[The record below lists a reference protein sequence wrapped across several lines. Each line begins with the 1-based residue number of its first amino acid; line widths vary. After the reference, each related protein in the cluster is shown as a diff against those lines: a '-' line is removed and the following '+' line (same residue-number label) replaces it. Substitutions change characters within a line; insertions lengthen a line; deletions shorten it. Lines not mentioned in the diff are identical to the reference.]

1 MVQRLQIR
9 YKLLAV
15 LLIPLTALTVLT
27 FVHVGGDVASGRRA
41 ARVGNLADFAGRVT
55 AVVHD
60 LQGERDSSL
69 GYVAGGR
76 ESGAEDVEA
85 QREKSDRS
93 IAAFRSDLRHT
104 DLGGGDPGL
113 RQRLGDAGKLL
124 DHLDDQRRSVDSSD
138 PAGVARTQVYY
149 GNVIAALLD
158 FNSGIASGSDD
169 RQTTRSASTFVLLSR
184 LKELASR
191 ERGLVYAALSADRF
205 PPGQFQQLVAVIGM
219 QDLQAAQFQT
229 SASRDQ
235 RDLYTAQ
242 VVSANLNK
250 LANLRR
256 AVLSAGAFGQVRAG
270 GTSGAE
276 EISSAQQILTEQVN
290 RLRKVELRLGGEVA
304 ASSRERQSAARRSA
318 LVGSLL
324 MLLVLALAVAAA
336 LLTGRSMARPLLRL
350 RDVANQVAARQLPEA
365 VERLQRGEISH
376 QEAAAA
382 PVAAAPSDETGQ
394 VAQALDAVHQVA
406 VRVVGEQV
414 ALRMSIGE
422 MFLNLARRSQD
433 LVDRQLRLIDHLE
446 KDAEPEA
453 LEQLFKLDHLATRM
467 RRYAESLIVLAGA
480 EPPRRWSQPVL
491 LVEIVRA
498 SMSEVQDYQRVE
510 LLPFSDVGVSGHAVA
525 DVAHLLAEL
534 IENATSFSPPGTAV
548 QITGHEAPDDF
559 MLEIEDRG
567 LGMSDEELEEANE
580 RLSNPPEISPGL
592 SGTLGLYV
600 VGRLARRHGINVRLR
615 HSWYGGVT
623 AMVQLPDDL
632 TTWIRRREIAP
643 PEDAESPD
651 PPNDPPIFEQD
662 RSQWFDAASEAA
674 TDVEAAADTKAEA
687 PVEPP
692 VEPPVPAPTPPVP
705 TPPVPT
711 PTPPVPTPPVPTP
724 PPPVPTPPV
733 PTPPPPVPT
742 PPVPPPTTPRPRS
755 DHGGMTHTGLPRRVP
770 RANLAPG
777 IVAQQAKA
785 ASQAEARSSTLS
797 SRSPEEIRSML
808 SSYRSGLERGR
819 RTATG
824 SQEAGGH
831 TGQNGSGGG
840 GPMAPRSDDAA
851 Q

>member
-60 LQGERDSSL
+60 LQGAR
-69 GYVAGGR
+69 
-76 ESGAEDVEA
+76 
-85 QREKSDRS
+85 
-93 IAAFRSDLRHT
+93 
-104 DLGGGDPGL
+104 
-113 RQRLGDAGKLL
+113 
-124 DHLDDQRRSVDSSD
+124 DSSD

-350 RDVANQVAARQLPEA
+350 RDVANQVAARQLSEA

-467 RRYAESLIVLAGA
+467 RRYAESLIVLA
-480 EPPRRWSQPVL
+480 
-491 LVEIVRA
+491 EIVRA

-643 PEDAESPD
+643 PEDSESPD

-705 TPPVPT
+705 PPPVPA
-711 PTPPVPTPPVPTP
+711 PPPPVPTPPVPTP

-742 PPVPPPTTPRPRS
+742 PPVPTPTTPRPRS